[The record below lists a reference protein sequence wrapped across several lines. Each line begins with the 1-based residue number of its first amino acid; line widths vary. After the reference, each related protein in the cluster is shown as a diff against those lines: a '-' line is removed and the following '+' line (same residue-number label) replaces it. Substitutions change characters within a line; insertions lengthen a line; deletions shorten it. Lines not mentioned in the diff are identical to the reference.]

1 MNSKH
6 IFKANIAHASRLGV
20 LPDMLQVSEPNLVY
34 ATTAAA
40 VASNPPYIA
49 VAEESPRYI
58 VVNNDNSNSSHFLF
72 GLIF

>member
-20 LPDMLQVSEPNLVY
+20 LPDMQQVSEPNLVY

-40 VASNPPYIA
+40 ISNQPYIA